1 MNNYEIKGEI
11 FTFFAALFLALNTIL
26 GRYFALQIAPLL
38 PWFSRNVINFLIL
51 LTLLK
56 LYKPKGYIKI
66 NKNDLAKI
74 FLSGIFF
81 TFSKELANFFENLME
96 MEKEIQIVLSARFI

>member
-1 MNNYEIKGEI
+1 RKFHSKRSTASRSSSTCHIND
-11 FTFFAALFLALNTIL
+11 AIL
-26 GRYFALQIAPLL
+26 EGRMIYKLIAPLL
-38 PWFSRNVINFLIL
+38 PWFSRNIINILIL
-51 LTLLK
+51 NIVFLLN
-56 LYKPKGYIKI
+56 KPKGYIKI

>member
-1 MNNYEIKGEI
+1 MIYK
-11 FTFFAALFLALNTIL
+11 L
-26 GRYFALQIAPLL
+26 IAPLL